1 MRPAPSRSGRG
12 RPVTQPARHA
22 RQTMI
27 THVLLLTSW
36 WKSIEMERYSRQTRF
51 HPLGEAGQQR
61 IRQASVAIAG
71 CGALGSVQA
80 EILTRAGIG
89 RLRLIDRDFVEL
101 SNLQRQFLFDQSDA
115 RDSVPKAVAAAR
127 RLARI
132 NSEVT

>member
-1 MRPAPSRSGRG
+1 
-12 RPVTQPARHA
+12 
-22 RQTMI
+22 
-27 THVLLLTSW
+27 
-36 WKSIEMERYSRQTRF
+36 MERYSRQTRF
-51 HPLGEAGQQR
+51 LPLGEDGQQR

-101 SNLQRQFLFDQSDA
+101 SNLQRQFLFDEPDA
-115 RDSVPKAVAAAR
+115 RDGVPKAVAAAR

-132 NSEVT
+132 NSEVALEPMVADLDASNADELLTENRPDPGWHRQLRNPLPD